1 MVVRRRKAGGDGA
14 SSHGGGSQAG
24 SWASS
29 RTEAP
34 GAIGEVRVALE
45 SVRTT
50 IFGIALVAIK
60 DTSRSRRWQ
69 VFDLVV
75 QVTFVLLMPMCMMFW
90 GLPGVNGNPVPWG
103 GPYTELGHFLHDWF
117 RFDGV
122 WWTWE
127 RFTIL
132 YGFVSA
138 VIWIAAMNAAYVGYA
153 FSMHSFK
160 FKFPLRYLRVFGH
173 LFPNAVYIP
182 FLVVLLE
189 VYDCRSPGLGR
200 TPHYSFP
207 EVTCWGAYHVMMCA
221 VTGVTAFAFL
231 LLTNPYSKGV
241 WFNRGQSRSELMNL
255 TAMLAVQVVLCYTD
269 FNQTLTGALSVAC
282 VAAALWSVLAYYP
295 FFRLWMNQLRCASY
309 AAFLWISIFMFL
321 EGAADKRLRE
331 STTPAA
337 FYTLMI
343 LGIVPAGALGYYYC
357 GFYYRRYLCTGRAY
371 GLALDRAWHVEVATR
386 FLEEHSSPRA
396 VEIAENIF
404 RRGLD
409 MFPYSAVVRI
419 TYGAFLIHHST
430 HIEKR
435 I

>member
-60 DTSRSRRWQ
+60 DTSRSSAGRSSTSSCRSPRPPHAD
-69 VFDLVV
+69 VHD
-75 QVTFVLLMPMCMMFW
+75 VL
-90 GLPGVNGNPVPWG
+90 GLPGVNGNPSPG
-103 GPYTELGHFLHDWF
+103 AGPTRSARELGHFLHDWF

-122 WWTWE
+122 WE
-127 RFTIL
+127 VEFRACAQFTIL

-138 VIWIAAMNAAYVGYA
+138 VIWIAAMNAAYVG
-153 FSMHSFK
+153 
-160 FKFPLRYLRVFGH
+160 R
-173 LFPNAVYIP
+173 
-182 FLVVLLE
+182 
-189 VYDCRSPGLGR
+189 
-200 TPHYSFP
+200 
-207 EVTCWGAYHVMMCA
+207 
-221 VTGVTAFAFL
+221 
-231 LLTNPYSKGV
+231 
-241 WFNRGQSRSELMNL
+241 
-255 TAMLAVQVVLCYTD
+255 
-269 FNQTLTGALSVAC
+269 
-282 VAAALWSVLAYYP
+282 LWSVLAYYP

-419 TYGAFLIHHST
+419 TSLSFLKI
-430 HIEKR
+430 
-435 I
+435 